1 MGGLSITH
9 WMIVVLVVILLFGAR
24 RLPDTARGLAR
35 SLRIFKSE
43 MGDGEQAEPQQR
55 VSATPNGNLGAWPK
69 IENPAQAPSA
79 AFHDDVEQK
88 QTTPADELKKTG

>member
-9 WMIVVLVVILLFGAR
+9 WAIVLLVVILLFGAR

-43 MGDGEQAEPQQR
+43 MTDRDQAEPRQHA
-55 VSATPNGNLGAWPK
+55 SATPNGDLSAWPK
-69 IENPAQAPSA
+69 IERSAPTPATALR
-79 AFHDDVEQK
+79 DTVEQERV
-88 QTTPADELKKTG
+88 PAAEELKNTG